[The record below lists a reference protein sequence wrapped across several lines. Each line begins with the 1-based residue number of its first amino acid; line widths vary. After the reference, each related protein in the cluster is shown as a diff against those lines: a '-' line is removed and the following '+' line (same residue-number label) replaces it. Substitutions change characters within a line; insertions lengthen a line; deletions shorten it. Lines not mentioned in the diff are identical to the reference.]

1 LKQTCGFFI
10 LTTRQELAQWLH
22 EGILA
27 AKAGQH
33 EQARFRLLD
42 VVEQDQTNEAAWF
55 WLYRVF
61 ERYDDKRVCL
71 ENLITI
77 NPQNKWAQEELR
89 QLAPSASPDKDRPAK
104 QASRRPRSQ
113 KSKARRLVAK
123 TSRPVTLK
131 LVTAFWFG
139 ISLTFLS
146 GGIIASGNWLISG
159 LRTRTFPN
167 YITGFQA
174 FELLVA
180 ITFAIAG
187 VLGLYVASLLYSRA
201 IAGFYGSVLLALG
214 LLLVGP
220 LASLIVDPPNYLT
233 MICTGGISGMIV
245 LLTLASQ
252 SGFNKTE

>member
-1 LKQTCGFFI
+1 MA
-10 LTTRQELAQWLH
+10 TRQQLEQWLH

-27 AKAGQH
+27 AKDGQR

-42 VVEQDQTNEAAWF
+42 VVEQDQANEAAWF

-61 ERYDDKRVCL
+61 DHYDDKRICL

-77 NPQNKWAQEELR
+77 NPQNRWAHEELR
-89 QLAPSASPDKDRPAK
+89 QLAPSASPDEVATL
-104 QASRRPRSQ
+104 ASRQPRS
-113 KSKARRLVAK
+113 KKANARRLVAK

-146 GGIIASGNWLISG
+146 GGIIAAGNWLISG

-180 ITFAIAG
+180 ITFVIG
-187 VLGLYVASLLYSRA
+187 GILGLYVASLLYSRA
-201 IAGFYGSVLLALG
+201 TAGFYGSILLALG

-220 LASLIVDPPNYLT
+220 IASLIVDPPNYLT

-245 LLTLASQ
+245 LLTLAGET
-252 SGFNKTE
+252 GFKETE

>member
-1 LKQTCGFFI
+1 MEQTCGFLI
-10 LTTRQELAQWLH
+10 LATRQELEQWLH

-61 ERYDDKRVCL
+61 ERYEDKRVCL
-71 ENLITI
+71 ENLIII

-89 QLAPSASPDKDRPAK
+89 QLAPAASPARDGPA
-104 QASRRPRSQ
+104 RRAAGQPRSQ
-113 KSKARRLVAK
+113 KAKARKPAAK
-123 TSRPVTLK
+123 TPRPVTLK
-131 LVTAFWFG
+131 LVTAFWLG
-139 ISLTFLS
+139 ISLTFLG
-146 GGIIASGNWLISG
+146 GGIIAAGNWLISS

-167 YITGFQA
+167 HITGFQA

-180 ITFAIAG
+180 ITFVIAG
-187 VLGLYVASLLYSRA
+187 ILGLYIAYLLYSRA
-201 IAGFYGSVLLALG
+201 AAGFYGSILLALG

-220 LASLIVDPPNYLT
+220 TASLIVAPPNYLT
-233 MICTGGISGMIV
+233 MVCTGGISGMIV

-252 SGFNKTE
+252 PGFNVTE

>member
-1 LKQTCGFFI
+1 MA
-10 LTTRQELAQWLH
+10 TRQQLEQWLH

-27 AKAGQH
+27 AKDGQR

-42 VVEQDQTNEAAWF
+42 VVEQDQANEAAWF

-61 ERYDDKRVCL
+61 DHYDDKRICL

-77 NPQNKWAQEELR
+77 NPQNRWAQEELR
-89 QLAPSASPDKDRPAK
+89 QLAPSMSPDEEATL
-104 QASRRPRSQ
+104 ASRQPRS
-113 KSKARRLVAK
+113 KKANARRLAAK

-139 ISLTFLS
+139 ISLTFLG
-146 GGIIASGNWLISG
+146 GGIIAAGNWLISG
-159 LRTRTFPN
+159 LRSRTFPN

-180 ITFAIAG
+180 ITFVLGGI
-187 VLGLYVASLLYSRA
+187 LGLYVASLLYSRA
-201 IAGFYGSVLLALG
+201 TAGFYGSILLALG

-220 LASLIVDPPNYLT
+220 IASLIVDPPNYLT

-245 LLTLASQ
+245 LLTLAGET
-252 SGFNKTE
+252 GFKETE

>member
-1 LKQTCGFFI
+1 LA
-10 LTTRQELAQWLH
+10 TRQELEQWLH

-61 ERYDDKRVCL
+61 EHYDDKRVCL

-89 QLAPSASPDKDRPAK
+89 QLVPAASPAGDGPAR
-104 QASRRPRSQ
+104 QGSRRPRSQ
-113 KSKARRLVAK
+113 KAKAQKQLAAK
-123 TSRPVTLK
+123 IPRPVTLK
-131 LVTAFWFG
+131 LVTAFWIG

-146 GGIIASGNWLISG
+146 GGIIAAGNWLISS

-180 ITFAIAG
+180 ITFVIAG
-187 VLGLYVASLLYSRA
+187 ILGLYVASLLYSRA
-201 IAGFYGSVLLALG
+201 TAGFYGSILLALG

-220 LASLIVDPPNYLT
+220 IASLIVDPPNYLT

-252 SGFNKTE
+252 PGFNITE